1 MTPDRFR
8 HLALDLAEAVE
19 GAHMGTVDFRVRG
32 KIFATL
38 GGAAKDLRC
47 VVKFTLDQQEMF
59 MRVAPALFAPVEGG
73 WGRKGWTRLQLAVAK
88 PAIVRD
94 ALAAAWRNVA
104 PKKLAAA
111 LDGGAAGT
119 N

>member
-1 MTPDRFR
+1 
-8 HLALDLAEAVE
+8 
-19 GAHMGTVDFRVRG
+19 VDFRVRG

-38 GGAAKDLRC
+38 GDTAKDVRC

-59 MRVAPALFAPVEGG
+59 MRVAPALFAPVKGG
-73 WGRKGWTRLQLAVAK
+73 WGRKGWTQLQLGVAK

-104 PKKLAAA
+104 PKKLAVTLDRDAA
-111 LDGGAAGT
+111 IID
-119 N
+119 